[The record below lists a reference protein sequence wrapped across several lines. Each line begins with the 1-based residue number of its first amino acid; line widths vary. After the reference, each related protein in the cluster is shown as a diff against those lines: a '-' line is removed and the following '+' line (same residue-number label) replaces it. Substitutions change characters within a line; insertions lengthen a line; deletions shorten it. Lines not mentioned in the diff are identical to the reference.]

1 MGLSHGYRLATGSQ
15 VARPGVARRPGGLD
29 AIDAYR
35 DRMGVIGELFPGKKL
50 THEGSEDS
58 DGQAHTP
65 RFDIDLD
72 TGVVRVPRSDRA
84 ATAQRGEDR
93 PEQA

>member
-1 MGLSHGYRLATGSQ
+1 
-15 VARPGVARRPGGLD
+15 
-29 AIDAYR
+29 
-35 DRMGVIGELFPGKKL
+35 MGVIGDLFPGKKL

-58 DGQAHTP
+58 DGQTHTP

-72 TGVVRVPRSDRA
+72 TGVVRVHRPDRT

>member
-1 MGLSHGYRLATGSQ
+1 M
-15 VARPGVARRPGGLD
+15 PGVRIPTG
-29 AIDAYR
+29 AYR

-50 THEGSEDS
+50 TDEGSEAG

-72 TGVVRVPRSDRA
+72 TGVVRVPRA
-84 ATAQRGEDR
+84 ADPAVDKR
-93 PEQA
+93 PDDGPSQA

>member
-1 MGLSHGYRLATGSQ
+1 MELSLGYRPATGRPA
-15 VARPGVARRPGGLD
+15 ARPGAARRSSD
-29 AIDAYR
+29 SDTADAYR

-58 DGQAHTP
+58 DGQPHTP

-72 TGVVRVPRSDRA
+72 TGVVRVPRADRP
-84 ATAQRGEDR
+84 TAEERAGDR
-93 PEQA
+93 PEPA

>member
-1 MGLSHGYRLATGSQ
+1 
-15 VARPGVARRPGGLD
+15 
-29 AIDAYR
+29 
-35 DRMGVIGELFPGKKL
+35 MGVIGELFPGKKL

-58 DGQAHTP
+58 DGQTYTP

-72 TGVVRVPRSDRA
+72 TGVVRVPHAPRPRTEDH
-84 ATAQRGEDR
+84 GEG